1 MCSHSAPIV
10 IGSDHAAFPL
20 KEIIKAH
27 VRNRGIVIEDVG
39 TDSEASCNYPDFA
52 IRVAALVS
60 AGKFQR
66 GILMCG
72 TGLGMSMA
80 ANKFPRVRAALCNDI
95 FSAMMSRR
103 HNDANILVMGGR
115 VIGDVLAREIVNTWL
130 VEAFEGGRH
139 QQRIDLFNTIDV
151 DAFLKKVHP

>member
-1 MCSHSAPIV
+1 MSTRPAPIV

-20 KEIIKAH
+20 KEIIKSH
-27 VRNRGIVIEDVG
+27 VRELGIPVEDVG
-39 TDSEASCNYPDFA
+39 TDSEASCNYPDFG

-72 TGLGMSMA
+72 TGLGMSMV

-95 FSAMMSRR
+95 FAAMMSRR

-130 VEAFEGGRH
+130 REPFEGGRH
-139 QQRIDLFNTIDV
+139 QQRIDQFNV
-151 DAFLKKVHP
+151 LDAEAIAQKV

>member
-1 MCSHSAPIV
+1 MSSQPVPIV

-27 VRNRGIVIEDVG
+27 VRDLGITVQDVG
-39 TDSEASCNYPDFA
+39 TDSEASCNYPDFGM
-52 IRVAALVS
+52 RVAALVS

-72 TGLGMSMA
+72 TGLGMSMG
-80 ANKFPRVRAALCNDI
+80 ANKFPRVRAALCNNI

-115 VIGDVLAREIVNTWL
+115 VIGDVLAKEIVDTWL
-130 VEAFEGGRH
+130 EEPFEGGRH
-139 QQRIDLFNTIDV
+139 QQRIDQFNEF
-151 DAFLKKVHP
+151 DAEAFVKEV

>member
-1 MCSHSAPIV
+1 MCSHPAPIV

-20 KEIIKAH
+20 KEIITAH
-27 VRNRGIVIEDVG
+27 VRDRGIVIEDVG
-39 TDSEASCNYPDFA
+39 TDSEASCNYPDFG

-72 TGLGMSMA
+72 TGLGMSMV

-130 VEAFEGGRH
+130 AEPFEGGRH
-139 QQRIDLFNTIDV
+139 QQRIDQFNTIDV
-151 DAFLKKVHP
+151 NDFLQKVQS

>member
-1 MCSHSAPIV
+1 MSSQPVPIV

-27 VRNRGIVIEDVG
+27 VRDLGITVQDVG
-39 TDSEASCNYPDFA
+39 TDSEASCNYPDFGM
-52 IRVAALVS
+52 RVAALVS

-72 TGLGMSMA
+72 TGLGMSMV
-80 ANKFPRVRAALCNDI
+80 ANKFPRVRAALCNNI

-115 VIGDVLAREIVNTWL
+115 VIGDVLAKEIVDTWL
-130 VEAFEGGRH
+130 EEPFEGGRH
-139 QQRIDLFNTIDV
+139 QQRIDQFNEF
-151 DAFLKKVHP
+151 DAEAFVKEV